1 MILIFRTVI
10 RLMGGGFSTRSIR
23 RNQRQPITPTNVES
37 TETEDPKPE
46 PPTMVTDEIT
56 NEPIAESK
64 AYILLDKE
72 GNRRYFANWDSRQ
85 LYIQSK

>member
-23 RNQRQPITPTNVES
+23 RKQRQPIAPANVEA
-37 TETEDPKPE
+37 TESENQKPE
-46 PPTMVTDEIT
+46 PAIMVTDEIT
-56 NEPIAESK
+56 NEPIDESK
-64 AYILLDKE
+64 AYILLDDD